1 MQRRKNGRV
10 AMVAAA
16 VVGGLMSRFASGA
29 AQSWDGGATDHNW
42 NNAVNWTNDAF
53 PTGGNA
59 TINSTDPGSYPI
71 ISANSAFTPVDMFVG
86 TGAGN
91 VGQLDQ
97 TAGTASTGG
106 GNWMF
111 VGVNGST
118 GGSFFNEANT
128 AAAGGTFT
136 GFGMGS
142 GSFTSGRLYAGGA
155 DFNGNGTGTIN
166 VNTSGTITTTTGGG
180 ASISIGHAGTGTMNM
195 DNGTVNAGGEYWLGA
210 NGGASGTLNI
220 SAGTINSPSWFVIGR
235 SGTGVANITGGTI
248 NGATSGG
255 NITMA
260 SFTGAN
266 GTLNASGGL
275 VTTPNQLFVGEG
287 ATATVN
293 LSGTGV
299 INPVSGVTL
308 AVNAAANGTFNLNGG
323 TLLTPKVVQGTG
335 TGTFNFNGGTLKAT
349 GDNSAFMTGI
359 TNVNVQNGG
368 AIFDSNA
375 HSITVG
381 QAMTAA
387 GTGGLTKV
395 SAGTLALTGSSTYT
409 GNTNVNA
416 GTLALTGSG
425 AINSSSNININ
436 GTGAQLV
443 ASGSTAVSPT
453 VNITNGTVS
462 GTGSITTVNVANSA
476 TNAVANGDS
485 TTPTGTLTIGT
496 LAFAGAGNFNL
507 NVAGTSPEIAT
518 TTLNTN
524 AAGLITVN
532 ASAASWTPGTYDL
545 ISYGTLG
552 GAGFGQFSTTPT
564 VAGLSGRQQ
573 ATLSNPSGFIALV
586 ITGDNPKWTGL
597 DSSVW
602 HVGSTGASG
611 NWKLIAG
618 ATQTDYIEGDAVL
631 FTDTASNFTVNI
643 PADVS
648 PTSTTF
654 DNSSNDYIVNGP
666 FGIAGSGALT
676 KNGTRSLTI
685 NSPNTYTGGTTANAG
700 TLVMTGNNNFGS
712 GGMTIGNAS
721 TAATVTL
728 SGANTY
734 TGNTTLNNGQLNI
747 NNNSAIGSGTLK
759 INGGTIDNTSGHAVA
774 LSTNN
779 PQNWNADINF
789 TGSNDLNL
797 GGGAVT
803 MSASRTVTVG
813 GTATLTV
820 GGGISG
826 NALGITKQGTGT
838 LALGGSNTYTGTTI
852 IDAGNVT
859 IAGGTTGV
867 LGADVQISPNSG
879 DAGSLTVNAG
889 ATLNAN
895 RVIIGGS
902 SSNGTPTGN
911 TASVVQNGGTIN
923 SAQWFTVGSGNNT
936 APTTVAGS
944 YTMHGGTLNVIGQQ
958 MEVGNFSG
966 TTGTVTID
974 GTAAINIENSNFIAL
989 GANGGAAGGTF
1000 TQNGGTVT
1008 FYSDNGT
1015 TVGGNGIL
1023 WLGRSGGLAS
1033 TSAFTYTLHAGT
1045 LTVPSIQHA
1054 TGNGV
1059 LNLDGGTLKAA
1070 GDNTAFVQG
1079 LSAANVQAGGAH
1091 IDDNGHSVTIA
1102 QPLIHDPA
1110 LGSTPD
1116 GGVVKSGTGVVTLSG
1131 TSTYTGGT
1139 TIHAGTLRL
1148 AAPVTPT
1155 LAGNYTFDGGDVT
1168 NHGSAANADGTV
1180 TGGGVTFAAAGY
1192 NGSGNSATFDG
1203 LGSSINI
1210 NNSGVT
1216 NLSGGASWTVAFW
1229 INVSAGA
1236 EGSSIFSKNTGGS
1249 WNGGDSVFYLM
1260 SPTANNSGPVA
1271 GAVRNGGGFVKGSTP
1286 LTDGTWHFVAYVD
1299 NAGTKQIYTGSTT
1312 STSLTTETM
1321 NATGFTTADTGNSIQ
1336 IGASSDNFV
1345 GPPVNDGTFPLFGS
1359 LDELKFYSGALS
1371 PSQVQT
1377 LMLTNAAGAFV
1388 PTPILPAATA
1398 VNIDTAGGTLDINGN
1413 TTTIGSLTGIAGT
1426 SVTLGSGGIL
1436 TTGDSTNTAF
1446 AGVISG
1452 NGSLVKQGGGIFTL
1466 TGANTY
1472 SGGTSVTAGTLT
1484 IDTAG
1489 SVASGSLNT
1498 SSGATL
1504 NLNGG
1509 APSTASVTSS
1519 GIVNI
1524 AGNPSSSVAGSRTL
1538 GAITASASGGLVT
1551 IQPSAVA
1558 GKPMVLTASSLAFG
1572 DTTTAKFDL
1581 KNNELIVTDTLANVR
1596 TDVQNGSL
1604 ETTTTTPQQLAVGT
1618 VDLLNGTIEARATL
1632 LGDSDLDGKVNVADL
1647 ANLAGNFGKTSG
1659 QVWLGG
1665 DFDYNGNVNVADLAD
1680 LAGNFGNSLAGVT
1693 SAGGDA
1699 AAATPASIAAGA
1711 SVPEPA
1717 SLSLVGLSLVGL
1729 LGSRRRV
1736 GRHRRRHRQS
1746 PS

>member
-1 MQRRKNGRV
+1 
-10 AMVAAA
+10 MVAAA
-16 VVGGLMSRFASGA
+16 VVGGLMSRFAMGA
-29 AQSWDGGATDHNW
+29 AQTWTGTTSQDFNDPT
-42 NNAVNWTNDAF
+42 NWTNSAL
-53 PTGGNA
+53 PAGGNA
-59 TINSTDPGSYPI
+59 TINTATGNFPI
-71 ISANSAFTPVDMFVG
+71 ISANSAATPVDMFVG

-91 VGQLDQ
+91 AGRLDQ
-97 TAGTASTGG
+97 TAGTAATGN

-128 AAAGGTFT
+128 AATGGTFT

-166 VNTSGTITTTTGGG
+166 INTSGTITTTTGG
-180 ASISIGHAGTGTMNM
+180 ASSVSIGQVGTGTMNL
-195 DNGTVNAGGEYWLGA
+195 DNGTINAAGEFWLGG
-210 NGGASGTLNI
+210 NGGTNGTLNM
-220 SAGTINSPSWFVIGR
+220 SAGTINSGSWFVIGR
-235 SGTGVANITGGTI
+235 TGTGTANITGGTI
-248 NGATSGG
+248 NGATGGG
-255 NITMA
+255 NITMG
-260 SFTGAN
+260 SFTGAV
-266 GTLNASGGL
+266 GTLNASGGT
-275 VTTPNQLFVGEG
+275 VATPNQLFVGEG

-293 LSGTGV
+293 VSGTAL
-299 INPVSGVTL
+299 IAPVSGMRL
-308 AVNAAANGTFNLNGG
+308 GVNAGANGTVNLNGG
-323 TLLTPKVVQGTG
+323 TILTPNVTQGGG
-335 TGTFNFNGGTLKAT
+335 TGTFNFNGGTLKAS
-349 GDNSAFMTGI
+349 GDNATFFTGVA
-359 TNVNVQNGG
+359 TANVQNGG
-368 AIFDSNA
+368 AIFDTNGHA
-375 HSITVG
+375 ITVG
-381 QAMTAA
+381 QALLAN
-387 GTGGLTKV
+387 GTGGLTKNNT
-395 SAGTLALTGSSTYT
+395 GTLTLTGASTYA
-409 GNTNVNA
+409 GNTNVNG

-425 AINSSSNININ
+425 AINASSNINVN
-436 GTGAQLV
+436 GSGAKLV
-443 ASGSTAVSPT
+443 ASSSAAVSPT
-453 VNITNGTVS
+453 VALTNGTVS
-462 GTGSITTVNVANSA
+462 GTGSINTVNVANSA
-476 TNAVANGDS
+476 TNTIANGDS

-496 LAFAGAGNFNL
+496 LSFAGAGNFNL
-507 NVAGTSPEIAT
+507 NVASTSPEVVT

-524 AAGLITVN
+524 AAGSISIN

-552 GAGFGQFSTTPT
+552 GAGFPQFSTTPNVT
-564 VAGLSGRQQ
+564 GLSGRQH

-597 DSSVW
+597 DGSVW
-602 HVGSTGASG
+602 KVGSTGANG
-611 NWKLIAG
+611 NWKLISAG
-618 ATQTDYIEGDAVL
+618 TPTDYIEGDAVL
-631 FTDTASNFTVNI
+631 FNDSASNFTVNI
-643 PADVS
+643 SSANVS

-654 DNSSNDYIVNGP
+654 DNSSNDYTVNGP
-666 FGIAGSGALT
+666 FGIAGTGALT
-676 KNGTRSLTI
+676 KNGTRTLTI
-685 NSPNTYTGGTTANAG
+685 NSANTYTGGTTVNAG
-700 TLVMTGNNNFGS
+700 TLVMTGNNNFGA
-712 GGMTIGNAS
+712 GGMTIGNATTS
-721 TAATVTL
+721 ATATL

-734 TGNTTLNNGQLNI
+734 TGNTVLNNGQLNI
-747 NNNSAIGSGTLK
+747 NNNGAIGTGTLT
-759 INGGTIDNTSGHAVA
+759 INAGTIDNTSGHAVA
-774 LSTNN
+774 LSTSN

-797 GGGAVT
+797 GSGAVT
-803 MSASRTVTVG
+803 MSGSRIVTVG

-826 NALGITKQGTGT
+826 NAMGVTKQGTGT
-838 LALGGSNTYTGTTI
+838 LALSGSNTYTGTTI

-859 IAGGTTGV
+859 IAGGTTGT
-867 LGADVQISPNSG
+867 LGADVQISPNPG
-879 DAGSLTVNAG
+879 DAGSVTVNAG

-895 RVIIGGS
+895 RVIIGGA
-902 SSNGTPTGN
+902 SSNGTLPN
-911 TASVVQNGGTIN
+911 LTASVVQNGGTIN
-923 SAQWFTVGSGNNT
+923 SAQWFTVGSGSNT

-958 MEVGNFSG
+958 MEIGNFAG
-966 TTGTVTID
+966 TTGTVLMD
-974 GTAAINIENSNFIAL
+974 GGAINIENSNFIAM

-1008 FYSDNGT
+1008 FYSDNGA

-1070 GDNTAFVQG
+1070 GDSTTFVQG
-1079 LSAANVQAGGAH
+1079 LSAANVTARGAI

-1110 LGSTPD
+1110 LGATPD
-1116 GGVVKSGTGVVTLSG
+1116 GGVVKSGIGVVTLSG

-1168 NHGSAANADGTV
+1168 NHGSAANANGTV
-1180 TGGGVTFAAAGY
+1180 VGGGVSFSSPGY
-1192 NGSGNSATFDG
+1192 NGTGNAATFDG
-1203 LGSSINI
+1203 TGTSSINI

-1216 NLSGGASWTVAFW
+1216 DLSGTGSWTVAFW
-1229 INVSAGA
+1229 INVPSGA

-1260 SPTANNSGPVA
+1260 SPTASDSGPVA

-1299 NAGTKQIYTGSTT
+1299 HAGTKQIYTGDGTAP
-1312 STSLTTETM
+1312 LTVETM
-1321 NATGFTTADTGNSIQ
+1321 NATGFTTGDGGNSIQ
-1336 IGASSDNFV
+1336 IGTSSDNFP
-1345 GPPVNDGTFPLFGS
+1345 GPPLNDGTFPMFGS

-1371 PSQVQT
+1371 QSQVDT
-1377 LMLTNAAGAFV
+1377 LMRTNAAGAFV
-1388 PTPILPAATA
+1388 PTPILPATTA
-1398 VNIDTAGGTLDINGN
+1398 VNIDTAGATLDLNGN
-1413 TTTIGSLTGIAGT
+1413 VTTIGSLTGIAGT

-1436 TTGDSTNTAF
+1436 TTGDSTSTAY

-1452 NGSLVKQGGGIFTL
+1452 NGGVVKQGSGTFTL

-1472 SGGTSVTAGTLT
+1472 SGGTNVTGGTLT

-1489 SVASGSLNT
+1489 SVASTSLNT
-1498 SSGATL
+1498 QSGGTL

-1509 APSTASVTSS
+1509 APSTASVSSS
-1519 GIVNI
+1519 GVVNI
-1524 AGNPSSSVAGSRTL
+1524 AGNASSTAAGSRTL
-1538 GAITASASGGLVT
+1538 GAITVNAGGLVT

-1558 GKPMVLTASSLAFG
+1558 GKPMVLTASSLTFG

-1581 KNNELIVTDTLANVR
+1581 KNNELIVSDTLGSVR
-1596 TDVQNGSL
+1596 TEVQNGSL
-1604 ETTTTTPQQLAVGT
+1604 KTTTTSPQALAVGT
-1618 VDLLNGTIEARATL
+1618 LDLNNGTIEARATL

-1647 ANLAGNFGKTSG
+1647 ANLAGNFGKNTG

-1680 LAGNFGNSLAGVT
+1680 LAGNFGSSLAGL
-1693 SAGGDA
+1693 SSIGGADTA
-1699 AAATPASIAAGA
+1699 AAPASLAAGA
-1711 SVPEPA
+1711 SAVPEPA
-1717 SLSLVGLSLVGL
+1717 SLGLVGLGLVSL
-1729 LGSRRRV
+1729 LGSRRR
-1736 GRHRRRHRQS
+1736 RRRHPQS
-1746 PS
+1746 S